1 MYKSDAEVRLSP
13 TPAHYP
19 LDGKM
24 PSKRTHMQV
33 QNNFTDCDLDP
44 DIEPL
49 SPLPETPTLPETPI
63 QDENI
68 DAGGKKSFVWRYFK
82 AATVDGV
89 LSNVCQ
95 IYDEKIATGAITN
108 LLHKGDVL
116 KILTRD
122 TLTAS
127 VARFFVTCNIPFLT
141 VEGKNFHQLL

>member
-95 IYDEKIATGAITN
+95 
-108 LLHKGDVL
+108 H
-116 KILTRD
+116 
-122 TLTAS
+122 
-127 VARFFVTCNIPFLT
+127 
-141 VEGKNFHQLL
+141 VESLGSQTSDIRRENSYWRNHQSLAQRRRPQNTHS